1 MKHSTKTMLKKV
13 KNKQGMAKRR
23 VVRLERLSM
32 AIENDFYNNLEH
44 TSTYDDV
51 QEFNLFNN

>member
-1 MKHSTKTMLKKV
+1 MLKKV

-32 AIENDFYNNLEH
+32 AIENDFYNNLER

>member
-1 MKHSTKTMLKKV
+1 MLKKV

-32 AIENDFYNNLEH
+32 AIENDFYNNLER

-51 QEFNLFNN
+51 QELNLFNN

>member
-1 MKHSTKTMLKKV
+1 MKSSTKTMLKKV

-32 AIENDFYNNLEH
+32 AIENDFYNNLER